1 MSPRVDVRRLQLI
14 AEEAARIIAEEG
26 VADYHA
32 AKSKAV
38 KRLGFPAKT
47 KLPNNQ
53 DIEQALILRQ
63 GLFQTGQQAS
73 AVQDL
78 RELALSLMRVLS
90 EFDPHLV
97 GPVLKGTA
105 TVYSMIQLHLFSE
118 DPKNVAIA
126 LLNLGIDYQAIER
139 RQHEKNPEGYK
150 GFAFVWHDVDVEC
163 LIFSTNQLRVSPPS
177 PVDGKPMRRADQV
190 ELERLL
196 AS

>member
-14 AEEAARIIAEEG
+14 AEEAARILAEEG
-26 VADYHA
+26 IADYHV
-32 AKSKAV
+32 AKTKAV
-38 KRLGFPAKT
+38 KRLGFSAKT
-47 KLPNNQ
+47 RLPNNQ
-53 DIEQALILRQ
+53 DIEQALMLRQ

-73 AVQDL
+73 ALQDL

-105 TVYSMIQLHLFSE
+105 TVHSIIQLHLFSE

-126 LLNLGIDYQAIER
+126 LLNLGIEYTAIER
-139 RQHEKNPEGYK
+139 RQHEKNSEGYK
-150 GFAFVWHDVDVEC
+150 GFAFLWQEVDVEC
-163 LIFSTNQLRVSPPS
+163 LIFTTNQLRVSPPS

-190 ELERLL
+190 ELQRLL
-196 AS
+196 AT